1 MAAERETVSANE
13 SIPGVMLIT
22 GTRKGIGQH
31 LAQRYL
37 ARGWTV
43 VGCSREA
50 PEGTTDA
57 RYHHYRLDVAD
68 EAAVVSMVRDVRE
81 RLGPI
86 EVLIN
91 NAGIA
96 SMNHLLLTPAAT
108 IERIFATNVF
118 GTFLV
123 MREVA
128 KVMSA
133 AKYGRIVNF
142 ATVATPLN
150 LEGEAGYAAS
160 KAAVESLT
168 RIAARELAA
177 FNVTVNAVGPTPV
190 MTDLVRAVPKRKMDA
205 LIATQ
210 AIRRMGEHRD
220 VANVID
226 FLISRHSDFVT
237 GQTIYLGGVS

>member
-1 MAAERETVSANE
+1 MAAEREALEPADV
-13 SIPGVMLIT
+13 PGVMLIT
-22 GTRKGIGQH
+22 GTRKGIG
-31 LAQRYL
+31 RYL
-37 ARGWTV
+37 ADRYLERGWTV
-43 VGCSREA
+43 AGCSREA
-50 PEGTTDA
+50 PERPDPPN
-57 RYHHYRLDVAD
+57 YHHYCLDVAD
-68 EAAVVSMVRDVRE
+68 EAAVVAMVRDVRD
-81 RLGPI
+81 RVGPI
-86 EVLIN
+86 EVLVN

-96 SMNHLLLTPAAT
+96 SMNHLLLTPAST

-168 RIAARELAA
+168 RVAARELAP

-190 MTDLVRAVPKRKMDA
+190 MTDLIRAVPKRKMDA

-220 VANVID
+220 VANVVD
-226 FLISRHSDFVT
+226 FLISRSSDFVT